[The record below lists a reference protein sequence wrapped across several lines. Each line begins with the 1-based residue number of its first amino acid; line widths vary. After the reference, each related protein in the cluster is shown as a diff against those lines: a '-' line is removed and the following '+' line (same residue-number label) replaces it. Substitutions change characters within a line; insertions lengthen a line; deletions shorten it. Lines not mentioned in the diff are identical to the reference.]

1 MFRDRAEAGKRLA
14 EVVIKYGAT
23 SPIVLAIPRGGV
35 VVGAEVSARLGCPMD
50 VIICSKL
57 GAPLEPELAVGAIC
71 ESSRNIYLNQGLIN
85 GLGIDEKYI
94 EGLARAKA
102 REMEERRR
110 LYRSGRE
117 LMQVSGKDVFV
128 VDDGMA
134 TGATV
139 MAAVRY
145 LEKKSPRS
153 IVVAVPV
160 AQRSVV
166 REVAQSVDEVLTV
179 ESYDDMIAISQYY
192 ERFEQVSDEEVLSIL
207 SSGKTLTGL

>member
-14 EVVIKYGAT
+14 EVVIKYGGAT
-23 SPIVLAIPRGGV
+23 SPIVLAIPRGGGGV

-57 GAPLEPELAVGAIC
+57 GGAPLEPELAVGAIC

-134 TGATV
+134 TGGATV

-153 IVVAVPV
+153 IVVAVPWH
-160 AQRSVV
+160 R
-166 REVAQSVDEVLTV
+166 
-179 ESYDDMIAISQYY
+179 
-192 ERFEQVSDEEVLSIL
+192 
-207 SSGKTLTGL
+207 GLW